1 MKAKTMYNL
10 NRRNLP
16 VTYTND
22 KDDEDGIKINI
33 NQFLGLDRRGST
45 AFSHF
50 RRTMANKFTKDVKY
64 EHDTFPAQ
72 SNR

>member
-1 MKAKTMYNL
+1 M
-10 NRRNLP
+10 
-16 VTYTND
+16 TYTND
-22 KDDEDGIKINI
+22 KDDPDGIKINI

-64 EHDTFPAQ
+64 EHDTFPC
-72 SNR
+72 